1 MYFLNKIMGDEKTH
15 EIPVPVPVT
24 RSSVICYYN
33 NHLRSELRKDNREE
47 SWPSESDSVDV
58 SSSAFISSTSEI
70 LENKQLIIS
79 QTSAVNLM
87 SIPTQRI
94 REMEIKIQEA
104 NKNSELFSPDIL
116 LVAKMELAFILSK
129 DSVSFWT
136 ESFTL
141 ERLLKSIEEDVCT
154 PIICTSVQV
163 NTSLKKHLKSH
174 LFFCQT

>member
-1 MYFLNKIMGDEKTH
+1 MGDEKTH

-33 NHLRSELRKDNREE
+33 NHLRSERIELRKENTEE

-70 LENKQLIIS
+70 LETKQLIIS

-87 SIPTQRI
+87 SIPTQRT
-94 REMEIKIQEA
+94 REMEIKIQGA

-129 DSVSFWT
+129 ESVSFWT
-136 ESFTL
+136 ESLTL

-154 PIICTSVQV
+154 PIIFTSVQV
-163 NTSLKKHLKSH
+163 NTSH
-174 LFFCQT
+174 FFGTRVEFPQ